1 MYCTEIEI
9 IRKKKLMILNTKKL
23 VSEKEKNDYLRVKLK
38 RKKEKK

>member
-1 MYCTEIEI
+1 MYCTDIEI

>member
-1 MYCTEIEI
+1 
-9 IRKKKLMILNTKKL
+9 MILNTKKL